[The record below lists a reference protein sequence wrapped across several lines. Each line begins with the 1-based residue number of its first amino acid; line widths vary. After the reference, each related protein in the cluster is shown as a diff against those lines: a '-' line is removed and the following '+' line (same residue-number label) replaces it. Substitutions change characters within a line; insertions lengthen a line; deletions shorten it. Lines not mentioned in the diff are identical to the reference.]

1 MRLLLPLLWLAVG
14 ICLLGIGLLALSFL
28 LLRIGCGADCVPIT
42 WLVQLLEASLK
53 TLLSGGHNG
62 LCLLS
67 PSCTAGGLCMIF
79 SPPTMKAS

>member
-1 MRLLLPLLWLAVG
+1 MQLLLPLLWLDVG
-14 ICLLGIGLLALSFL
+14 ICLLGIGLLALSFYCCESTVVPIVL
-28 LLRIGCGADCVPIT
+28 PIT